1 MDLEIRK
8 LIIAILSWVAERE
21 RELLRQ
27 RTKEGMA
34 RAKAEGKH
42 VGRPPKPIDW
52 RRVDELRKKGVSY
65 RDISKIIEVPY
76 STLLRRIKKRRD

>member
-1 MDLEIRK
+1 M
-8 LIIAILSWVAERE
+8 
-21 RELLRQ
+21 
-27 RTKEGMA
+27 T

-52 RRVDELRKKGVSY
+52 KRVDELRKKGVSY

-76 STLLRRIKKRRD
+76 STLLRRIKKRRK